1 MENGLNQHY
10 ATLLGLG
17 EEWRVTNV
25 DLNVLGRRIDMRP
38 DFVRVGAS
46 C

>member
-25 DLNVLGRRIDMRP
+25 DLNVQLERGDSRLTLHL
-38 DFVRVGAS
+38 
-46 C
+46 